1 MDEKFKLYQFY
12 AAMMFIL
19 IGLGYCF
26 TCVWVKPVI
35 DLSTPIVGISMLLL
49 GYYWGTSSS
58 SKDKDNTIAK
68 QTDLEDEHG

>member
-12 AAMMFIL
+12 AAMVFIL

-58 SKDKDNTIAK
+58 SKDKDKTIA
-68 QTDLEDEHG
+68 QQNEDMEEP